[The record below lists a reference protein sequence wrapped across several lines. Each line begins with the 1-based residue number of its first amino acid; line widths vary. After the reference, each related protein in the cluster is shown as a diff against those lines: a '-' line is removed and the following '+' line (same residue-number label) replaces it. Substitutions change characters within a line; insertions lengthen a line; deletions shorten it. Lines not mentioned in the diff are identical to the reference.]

1 MEEASRAEGEK
12 LRDDG
17 LESRVQVEDAGDEA
31 SNQDGRQESEKK
43 GRKEGDGV
51 GVVGTHKRRGKW
63 RRTR

>member
-43 GRKEGDGV
+43 GRKGMESV
-51 GVVGTHKRRGKW
+51 
-63 RRTR
+63 